1 MLQSLVSFV
10 VMPTGGGRTLW
21 VGGHWEGSKC
31 SRSVGEE
38 MSTNF
43 EHTAL
48 GFTIQSGIEKY
59 TVR

>member
-10 VMPTGGGRTLW
+10 MMPTGGGRTLW
-21 VGGHWEGSKC
+21 LGGHWEGSKC
-31 SRSVGEE
+31 YRSVEEE

-48 GFTIQSGIEKY
+48 GFTIQSDIEKY